1 MRSNTLVAIVFF
13 GLEKATLPSK
23 NYAVSSMVIVRWVGQ
38 NTRLF
43 CEYGGGFDVDWGEI
57 LAIRMSLLRLTDI
70 CA

>member
-23 NYAVSSMVIVRWVGQ
+23 NYAVSSSAMVRWFGQ

-57 LAIRMSLLRLTDI
+57 LANSMSLLRLTDP